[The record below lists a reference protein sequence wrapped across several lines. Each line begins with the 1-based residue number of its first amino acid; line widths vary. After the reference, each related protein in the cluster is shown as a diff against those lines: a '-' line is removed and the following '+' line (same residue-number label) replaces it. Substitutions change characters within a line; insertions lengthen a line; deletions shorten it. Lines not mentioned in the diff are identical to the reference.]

1 MTLGGQFTV
10 RRLGFGGMRIPT
22 GKINLIGLSIAT
34 AHDATPGQIALA
46 WLRHRSPTVM
56 PIPGTS
62 SVAHLEDDVA
72 AADLQLDDADLAQ
85 LDEVARN

>member
-1 MTLGGQFTV
+1 MTIRDTMTLGGQFTV
-10 RRLGFGGMRIPT
+10 R
-22 GKINLIGLSIAT
+22 
-34 AHDATPGQIALA
+34 QIALA